1 MEMTG
6 HIKNLL
12 RLKNSAEVVALETKP
27 MDDDSMAST
36 TTEVEETRKRTYHET
51 GFRDGNRNSG
61 SPQALS
67 ISLKAIY
74 AKFQNEEK
82 ELVGKQ
88 VQIKEP
94 YVNEQ
99 RNKETEVKAL
109 SVTKENK
116 EEQIVRIE
124 GQIRAV
130 KDVIENLKFEINDLP
145 RDPKKYHIDAIRGA
159 SSKFWIGLII
169 LFFISLYLFTF
180 YISTS
185 YSAFFKTFDPNS
197 NVLMNVLDPKAFEV
211 AWRDGTL
218 EGAFVTLIPFVFIG
232 LGYLIHMFG
241 EVKNF
246 MSYVKI
252 ALLLLIT
259 FSFDAILA
267 YQIEDKIY
275 ELNQTMDS
283 PPFDLSIAFTR
294 IQFWGIIFAGFV
306 VYIIWGLVFDFIM
319 KEHKERDKIKHEQ
332 DLRNKNIKIHQ
343 ERITELE
350 KNKEVAIGELN
361 FIKES
366 IAKALGRIA
375 ELQRVIDA
383 VIIPTKEYVLYAS
396 EYVQGWITFI
406 NEKLFISRTETENLV
421 GNCIDLYNTHCESVG
436 AREDSQNAIYI
447 STL

>member
-6 HIKNLL
+6 QIKNLL
-12 RLKNSAEVVALETKP
+12 RLKDRPERVALETEP
-27 MDDDSMAST
+27 INDSMAFT
-36 TTEVEETRKRTYHET
+36 TTDVEESRKRTYHET
-51 GFRDGNRNSG
+51 GYRDGNRNSG

-67 ISLKAIY
+67 ISLRAIY

-88 VQIKEP
+88 ARIKEP

-116 EEQIVRIE
+116 EEQIVRID
-124 GQIRAV
+124 GQIRGV
-130 KDVIENLKFEINDLP
+130 KDVIENLKFEINDLA
-145 RDPKKYHIDAIRGA
+145 RDPKKYHIDAIKGS
-159 SSKFWIGLII
+159 SSKFWIGLVI

-197 NVLMNVLDPKAFEV
+197 NVLMNVFDPKAFEV
-211 AWRDGTL
+211 AWHDGAL
-218 EGAFVTLIPFVFIG
+218 AGAFVTLIPFVFIG

-241 EVKNF
+241 EVKNL

-252 ALLLLIT
+252 ALLLVVT
-259 FSFDAILA
+259 FAFDAILA
-267 YQIEDKIY
+267 YQIEDNIY
-275 ELNQTMDS
+275 ELSKTMDS
-283 PPFDLSIAFTR
+283 PPFDLSIAFTK

-319 KEHKERDKIKHEQ
+319 KEHKERDKIQHEQ

-350 KNKEVAIGELN
+350 KNKEIAIGELN
-361 FIKES
+361 LIKES

-375 ELQRVIDA
+375 ELQRIIDA

-396 EYVQGWITFI
+396 EYMQGWITFI
-406 NEKLFISRTETENLV
+406 NEKLFISRTENENLV
-421 GNCIDLYNTHCESVG
+421 GSCIESYTAHCESVG
-436 AREDSQNAIYI
+436 AKEDSQNSIYI

>member
-1 MEMTG
+1 MTG
-6 HIKNLL
+6 QLKNLL
-12 RLKNSAEVVALETKP
+12 RLKNQAEPIPLETKP
-27 MDDDSMAST
+27 VDQSMALT
-36 TTEVEETRKRTYHET
+36 TSDLEESRKRTYHET
-51 GFRDGNRNSG
+51 GYRDGNRNSG

-67 ISLKAIY
+67 ISFKAIY

-88 VQIKEP
+88 ASIKEP

-99 RNKETEVKAL
+99 RNKETELKAL
-109 SVTKENK
+109 AVTKENK
-116 EEQIVRIE
+116 EEQIGRID
-124 GQIRAV
+124 GQIRGV
-130 KDVIENLKFEINDLP
+130 KDIIENLKFEINDLA
-145 RDPKKYHIDAIRGA
+145 RDPKKYHIDAIKGA
-159 SSKFWIGLII
+159 SSKFWIGLVI

-185 YSAFFKTFDPNS
+185 YSAFFKTFDPDS

-211 AWRDGTL
+211 AWKDGAL

-241 EVKNF
+241 EEKSLANYAKVG
-246 MSYVKI
+246 
-252 ALLLLIT
+252 LLLFIT
-259 FSFDAILA
+259 FVFDAILA

-275 ELNQTMDS
+275 ELSKTMDS
-283 PPFDLSIAFTR
+283 PLFDLSIAFTK

-332 DLRNKNIKIHQ
+332 ELRNKNIKIHQ
-343 ERITELE
+343 ERIADLE
-350 KNKEVAIGELN
+350 KTKEVAIGELN
-361 FIKES
+361 QIKET
-366 IAKALGRIA
+366 IAKALGRIN
-375 ELQRVIDA
+375 ELQRIIDA

-396 EYVQGWITFI
+396 EYMQGWITFI

-421 GNCIDLYNTHCESVG
+421 GSCIDSYNAHCESVG
-436 AREDSQNAIYI
+436 AKEDSQNSIYL
-447 STL
+447 STI